1 MRGLL
6 HNCVT
11 SIFLVLLGYQSACQP
26 SLNDAQLSQ
35 DETASSL
42 PMQGPGLGNLEYT
55 GSEMFRPLSLIN
67 SSNFIPPRL
76 PYNKDFGLNTAMLHN
91 GYFVTLFA
99 PDSGGGPGGILV
111 LDVSNPRDVKL
122 VRRIYEPEG
131 ITKEFREAH
140 ALGSAYVQGKK
151 LVALQSGFGIEIW
164 DFSDVNTIAPLSKL
178 RLPGVNFGDYSSVAW
193 QLSWQAPY
201 LYVAGANQGIFI
213 VDTSDPWHP
222 KLADRGAGKPNPV
235 PVGELGGFRVGPIF
249 TLGNLLVIS
258 SMDVADGF
266 STLDISDPVNPQL
279 LSRVARLKD
288 YYATCFDGRYLHA
301 STRGFGARMQSYD
314 LTDPIQPRMI
324 NDALLIDE
332 QLYCATQDHFVF
344 QGAQQY
350 FHKIDVSQSSSFR
363 ETGRGTLAVD
373 HPDHGQVTPFGNLI
387 FVGNDH
393 GSGSAFFPH
402 QTAPDRRAPELV
414 RQSPASGETNVALTS
429 RIGLAFS
436 DNIQF
441 ESLTPNNFQVRD
453 EHGEVVNG
461 TFSVQLGLVNFAPR
475 DLLRA
480 RTRYD
485 VVLKAQG
492 LRDYAGNGLIHDIRY
507 SFVTGDG
514 STDPQRGIAYYS
526 MDEGMR
532 SDLQM
537 TNPEFRDGALVLEA
551 GSEIRLPSHIASK
564 VAGNASLSFYLK
576 TQQRGNDAP
585 WLAPGLMGQD
595 QVGGEYDIFWG
606 WLDAQGRLRLSTGN
620 DTGATTN
627 TPINDGLWH
636 HFVLTRDA
644 GNGELKIYKDGRLE
658 NTRFGQSGRIDLN
671 WDRIGKI
678 LPSGSEMQAELD
690 DLRIFDRVLGADEI
704 TALANKTVIS
714 LSSATLRQKQ
724 LLDEPMVL
732 SVSGLRGPAQD
743 LTLTWDFGDGNQ
755 AVGTSAVHSYQ
766 KPGLYNIRLI
776 ATSPNRTETIALTK
790 RVYRRPTERPPL
802 RSSTVVSDQ
811 TLAYIVNPDAN
822 TVSAIDYG
830 KRQKVWEQAVGQAP
844 RTVSLGS
851 QRRLWVANQGSDS
864 LTVLAADGSFVQTIE
879 LPYGT
884 APYAVLVDTSSGLV
898 YVSGESGRSLLL
910 LDESGRLLERKTLAY
925 KPRGLALDST
935 RKALY
940 VTRFISAGSAAEIH
954 RFNAGTLNDEQT
966 LSIPL
971 DGTTVDAED
980 RGRGIANYLSQLAIS
995 PDGRSLMVPTAK
1007 HNILRGLYRSNQT
1020 LTPDSTVRT
1029 VLNQISLDD
1038 QAVTQLDFNDREGAV
1053 ASVFSPIGDF
1063 VFTALQGSQSVEI
1076 IDAFRQISVGSID
1089 QVGLAPQ
1096 GLDISPDGS
1105 YLFVQGF
1112 LSRTIA
1118 IYDIR
1123 SLLAGSSYAPA
1134 LVAKIPTVAHELL
1147 SEKELLGKR
1156 IFYQA
1161 RDARMSRDGYI
1172 SCASCHLDGGD
1183 DGQVWDFTERG
1194 EGLRNTISLKG
1205 HRGSGEG
1212 RVHWTANFD
1221 EIQDFE
1227 NDIRFGFGGAGFMSD
1242 SDFALVKDPLGL
1254 NKAGISPDLDALAV
1268 YVSSLRSYGRSPYR
1282 PQKDQLSELAAKGQ
1296 MLFDKF
1302 ACGSCHAGPEFTD
1315 NKRHDIGT
1323 IGPESGLGQAQKLDG
1338 IGFDTPTLR
1347 GLWETAPYLHAGQ
1360 ANSVP
1365 EAIEA
1370 HDRALSARPGP
1381 EELQALEAYLLSLE

>member
-1 MRGLL
+1 MHLVDK
-6 HNCVT
+6 CVT
-11 SIFLVLLGYQSACQP
+11 SIFLVLLGFQSACQP
-26 SLNDAQLSQ
+26 FSNESHLSQ
-35 DETASSL
+35 EEAPML
-42 PMQGPGLGNLEYT
+42 PIQGPGLGNFEYAD
-55 GSEMFRPLSLIN
+55 SEMFRPLSLIN
-67 SSNFIPPRL
+67 DSNFIPPRL
-76 PYNKDFGLNTAMLHN
+76 PFNKDFGLNTAMLHN

-140 ALGSAYVQGKK
+140 SLGSAYVQGKK
-151 LVALQSGFGIEIW
+151 LVALQTGVGIEIW
-164 DFSDVNTIAPLSKL
+164 DFSDVNAIAPLSKL
-178 RLPGVNFGDYSSVAW
+178 QLPGVNFGDYSSVAW

-213 VDTSDPWHP
+213 VDTSDPRNP
-222 KLADRGAGKPNPV
+222 KLADRGPGKPNPV

-249 TLGNLLVIS
+249 SLGNLLVIS

-266 STLDISDPVNPQL
+266 STLDISDPVDPQL

-314 LTDPIQPRMI
+314 LTDPIQPRLI
-324 NDALLIDE
+324 NDSLLIDE

-344 QGAQQY
+344 QGAQEY
-350 FHKIDVSQSSSFR
+350 FHKIDVSQSSSFQ
-363 ETGRGTLAVD
+363 ETGRGTLGVD

-402 QTAPDRRAPELV
+402 QATPDHQAPELV
-414 RQSPASGETNVALTS
+414 RQSPAPGDSNVALTS
-429 RIGLAFS
+429 RIGVAFS
-436 DNIQF
+436 DYIQF

-453 EHGEVVNG
+453 EHGEGVNG
-461 TFSVQLGLVNFAPR
+461 TFSVQLGIVNFSPTNA
-475 DLLRA
+475 LRA

-537 TNPEFRDGALVLEA
+537 TNPEFRDGALVLNTR
-551 GSEIRLPSHIASK
+551 SEIKLPSHIASK
-564 VAGNASLSFYLK
+564 VAGDASLSFYLK
-576 TQQRGNDAP
+576 TQQTGSDAP
-585 WLAPGLMGQD
+585 WTAPGLMGQD
-595 QVGGEYDIFWG
+595 QEGMEGDIFWG

-620 DTGATTN
+620 DSGAVTN
-627 TPINDGLWH
+627 TAINDGLWH
-636 HFVLTRDA
+636 HFVLIRNA
-644 GNGELKIYKDGRLE
+644 GSGELKIYKDGRLE
-658 NTRFGQSGRIDLN
+658 NTRLGAVGRIDLN

-678 LPSGSEMQAELD
+678 LPSGSEMQADLD
-690 DLRIFDRVLGADEI
+690 DLRIYDRTLSDEEVR
-704 TALANKTVIS
+704 ALANKTIIS
-714 LSSATLRQKQ
+714 LSSSTLQQKQ

-732 SVSGLRGPAQD
+732 SVSGIRGPEQNVA
-743 LTLTWDFGDGNQ
+743 LAWDFGDGSQ
-755 AVGTSAVHSYQ
+755 AVGTSAAHSYE
-766 KPGLYNIRLI
+766 KPGIYHVRLI
-776 ATSPNRTETIALTK
+776 ATTSNRTETIALTK
-790 RVYRRPTERPPL
+790 RVYRRSTERAPL
-802 RSSTVVSDQ
+802 RSSTVASDQ
-811 TLAYIVNPDAN
+811 SLAFVVNPDAN
-822 TVSAIDYG
+822 TVSAINYLS
-830 KRQKVWEQAVGQAP
+830 RQKVWEQTVGQAP

-851 QRRLWVANQGSDS
+851 RRRLWVANQDSDS
-864 LTVLAADGSFVQTIE
+864 LTVLDADGRFVQTIE

-884 APYAVLVDTSSGLV
+884 APYAVLVDTSNGLV
-898 YVSGESGRSLLL
+898 YVSGEAGQTLLL
-910 LDESGRLLERKTLAY
+910 LDESGRLLERKALTY
-925 KPRGLALDST
+925 KPRGLALDSE

-940 VTRFISAGSAAEIH
+940 VTRFISAGSAAEVH
-954 RFNAGTLNDEQT
+954 RFNTETFKDDQT

-971 DGTTVDAED
+971 DSTTVDAED
-980 RGRGIANYLSQLAIS
+980 RSRGLANYLSQVAIS
-995 PDGRSLMVPTAK
+995 PDGRSLLVPSVK
-1007 HNILRGLYRSNQT
+1007 HNILRGLYRSNQN

-1029 VLNQISLDD
+1029 ILNQISLDD
-1038 QAVTQLDFNDREGAV
+1038 QTVTQLDFNDREGAV

-1076 IDAFRQISVGSID
+1076 IDAFRQTSVGSID

-1123 SLLAGSSYAPA
+1123 PLLAGTSYAPA
-1134 LVAKIPTVAHELL
+1134 LVAKISTVARELL
-1147 SEKELLGKR
+1147 SEKELRGKR

-1172 SCASCHLDGGD
+1172 SCASCHLDGGG

-1205 HRGSGEG
+1205 HRGNGGG

-1227 NDIRFGFGGAGFMSD
+1227 NDIRFGFGGTGFMSD
-1242 SDFALVKDPLGL
+1242 DDFAVVKDPLGQS
-1254 NKAGISPDLDALAV
+1254 KSGISPDLDALDA
-1268 YVSSLRSYGRSPYR
+1268 YVNSLQSYGRSPNR
-1282 PQKDQLSELAAKGQ
+1282 PQKDQLSELAEQGRI
-1296 MLFDKF
+1296 LFDEF
-1302 ACGSCHAGPEFTD
+1302 ACGSCHGGPEFTD

-1323 IGPESGLGQAQKLDG
+1323 IGFESGLGQGQKLDG

-1360 ANSVP
+1360 AKSVKD
-1365 EAIEA
+1365 AIEA
-1370 HDRALSARPGP
+1370 HDLSFNVRPSP
-1381 EELQALEAYLLSLE
+1381 EELRALEAYVLSLD